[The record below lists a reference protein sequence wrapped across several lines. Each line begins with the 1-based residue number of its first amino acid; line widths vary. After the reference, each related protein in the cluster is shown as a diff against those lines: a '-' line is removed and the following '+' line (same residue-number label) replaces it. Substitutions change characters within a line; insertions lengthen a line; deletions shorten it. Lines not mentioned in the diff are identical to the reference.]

1 MFSLTENHP
10 LFLHNT
16 FGITASARYF
26 LTLES
31 AADWVEFCSLYPEL
45 AQLPSKLIVGGGSNL
60 LFVNDFDGLV
70 ILPQMKGIEVTGQ
83 TETTID
89 IEAGAGVVWDN
100 FVAWCVENGW
110 GGVENLSL
118 IPGTVGASP
127 VQNIGAY
134 GVEAESVISEVYGI
148 DLQTLSLLRFTK
160 ADCLFGY
167 RDSIFKQSMLNRFLV
182 TSVVFRL
189 QKIPQFN
196 LGYGALKTEA
206 DKFGEVSLSNI
217 RRAVISTRESKLPDP
232 AQCGNAGSFF
242 KNPCVS
248 QQQAA
253 TLLELYPA
261 MPHYPQADGSVK
273 LAAGWLIEQTGLKGY
288 RQGQAGV
295 HDKQALVLV
304 NLGGARAEEILALA
318 SHVQQCVAQKFRVA
332 LEPEVRFIGERGEI
346 FLPGV
351 VT

>member
-148 DLQTLSLLRFTK
+148 DLQSLSLLRFTK

-167 RDSIFKQSMLNRFLV
+167 RDSIFKQ
-182 TSVVFRL
+182 
-189 QKIPQFN
+189 
-196 LGYGALKTEA
+196 
-206 DKFGEVSLSNI
+206 
-217 RRAVISTRESKLPDP
+217 
-232 AQCGNAGSFF
+232 
-242 KNPCVS
+242 
-248 QQQAA
+248 
-253 TLLELYPA
+253 
-261 MPHYPQADGSVK
+261 
-273 LAAGWLIEQTGLKGY
+273 
-288 RQGQAGV
+288 
-295 HDKQALVLV
+295 
-304 NLGGARAEEILALA
+304 
-318 SHVQQCVAQKFRVA
+318 
-332 LEPEVRFIGERGEI
+332 
-346 FLPGV
+346 
-351 VT
+351 

>member
-242 KNPCVS
+242 INPVIRTDS
-248 QQQAA
+248 AE
-253 TLLELYPA
+253 LLRKRYPEVPLYPA
-261 MPHYPQADGSVK
+261 TNQMVK
-273 LAAGWLIEQTGLKGY
+273 VAAGWLIEQCGWKG
-288 RQGQAGV
+288 RSVGQAAV
-295 HDKQALVLV
+295 HDKQALVLINKGNASGKEIYDLSEMIVHDVFSRFDIRLEREV
-304 NLGGARAEEILALA
+304 NIIGLA
-318 SHVQQCVAQKFRVA
+318 
-332 LEPEVRFIGERGEI
+332 
-346 FLPGV
+346 
-351 VT
+351 T